1 MKICILTPRFPYPQL
16 GGDTLRINE
25 VARFLKSQGHK
36 LILAS
41 MSDDEHPDIEPAS
54 KLYDKIYFVK
64 RKKIVSFFYAAKYF
78 ICGKPMQCGYYHSK
92 SFSNLFEE
100 IRKIENPDMY
110 ISHLLRM
117 VPYLSAA
124 GLQQQ
129 SIVEMTDALS
139 KTYGLSS
146 KAGGVGILKYIYKA
160 EHRLIKKYECEV
172 ISSFRKV
179 VLVSQQDV
187 DFLIE
192 QGCNP
197 KSLYVH
203 TNGVDHM
210 AEISESYDP
219 NKICFVGNM
228 RSMQN
233 QDAAIFFIK
242 DVFPIIK
249 RHNPNAKFY
258 LVGYIPDNSKIDVD
272 SMDIIATGFVEDLE
286 SVISDSCLTVA
297 PVRVAAGI
305 QNKVLIAMGCGVPV
319 VLTSLISKAI
329 PELEDEKNC
338 IIADQKEEI
347 ANACLKLMAD
357 KSLRNRIAI
366 SGYDMVCSHY
376 SWEEKLSGYMDL

>member
-1 MKICILTPRFPYPQL
+1 MKICILTPRFPYPQF

-36 LILAS
+36 LILVS
-41 MSDDEHPDIEPAS
+41 MSDDEHPDIETAS
-54 KLYDKIYFVK
+54 NLYDKIYFVK
-64 RKKIVSFFYAAKYF
+64 RKKIVSFFYAAQYF
-78 ICGKPMQCGYYHSK
+78 ILGKPMQCGYYHSK
-92 SFSNLFEE
+92 SFSKLFENV
-100 IRKIENPDMY
+100 RNIEKPDMY

-146 KAGGVGILKYIYKA
+146 EACGVGILKYIYKA
-160 EHRLIKKYECEV
+160 ERRLIQKYECEV
-172 ISSFRKV
+172 VSTFRKV

-187 DFLIE
+187 DFLCE
-192 QGCNP
+192 QGCDP

-203 TNGVDHM
+203 TNGVDYM
-210 AEISESYDP
+210 TDICESYDQ

-233 QDAAIFFIK
+233 QDAAMFFIN
-242 DVFPIIK
+242 DVFPII
-249 RHNPNAKFY
+249 RQHNPNAKFY
-258 LVGYIPDNSKIDVD
+258 LVGYIPEGTKIDVN
-272 SMDIIATGFVEDLE
+272 SEGVIVTGFVEDLE
-286 SVISDSCLTVA
+286 SVLSDSCLTVA

-329 PELEDEKNC
+329 PELKNEKNC
-338 IIADQKEEI
+338 LIADQKESI
-347 ANACLKLMAD
+347 ANACLKLMTD
-357 KSLRNRIAI
+357 RSIRNRIAL
-366 SGYDMVCSHY
+366 SGHDMVCAHY
-376 SWEEKLSGYMDL
+376 SWEEKLSGYMDI